1 MQGIRKTLP
10 NRMPCYFC
18 YIKSKSMKIIFPLII
33 SVMLFSCGNSGKAK
47 MFCEITCQK
56 DTIKFIEET
65 HKLKPYIYI
74 NAANCLPD
82 SVIWSYSGLGTNRKL
97 SFDDFGGHKFNLN
110 QKYMSC
116 YFNDTSYAWL
126 LFNDCS
132 NGRGYFAKI
141 PFNKSQNIQRKS
153 SALNKFDP
161 RFAVADGLAVYTDR
175 GNIFVEEMATGK
187 KAMMTFGK
195 MLADLDYDAM
205 HEFIDS
211 VNISPTRVWAKV
223 LMGKDWTPIEKNIT
237 LE

>member
-1 MQGIRKTLP
+1 MGR
-10 NRMPCYFC
+10 YFC
-18 YIKSKSMKIIFPLII
+18 YTKPTTMRFFILLII
-33 SVMLFSCGNSGKAK
+33 STALFSCGNKTTNVSK
-47 MFCEITCQK
+47 MSCDTTCQK
-56 DTIKFIEET
+56 DTIKFTKED

-74 NAANCLPD
+74 SAANCLPD

-97 SFDDFGGHKFNLN
+97 SFDDFGGHKFILT
-110 QKYMSC
+110 KSYMSC

-141 PFNKSQNIQRKS
+141 PFNKKLSISRKG

-161 RFAVADGLAVYTDR
+161 KFAVSDGLVAYTDK
-175 GNIFVEEMATGK
+175 GNIFVEDMATGK

-211 VNISPTRVWAKV
+211 INITPTRIWAKV
-223 LMGKDWTPIEKNIT
+223 LMGKEWIPIEKNIT

>member
-1 MQGIRKTLP
+1 MRALLLLAIP
-10 NRMPCYFC
+10 
-18 YIKSKSMKIIFPLII
+18 IIFLT
-33 SVMLFSCGNSGKAK
+33 SCGNSGTAAK
-47 MFCEITCQK
+47 KFCDTTCQK
-56 DTIKFIEET
+56 DTIKFVEEE

-74 NAANCLPD
+74 SAANCLPD

-110 QKYMSC
+110 SAYMSC

-141 PFNKSQNIQRKS
+141 PFNKSQNIRRKG

-161 RFAVADGLAVYTDR
+161 KFSVADGLVAYTDK
-175 GNIFVEEMATGK
+175 GNVFVEDMATGK
-187 KAMMTFGK
+187 QAMMTFGK
-195 MLADLDYDAM
+195 MLTDLDYDAM

-211 VNISPTRVWAKV
+211 VNITPTRIWARV
-223 LMGKDWTPIEKNIT
+223 LMDKNWIPIEKNIT
-237 LE
+237 LQ